1 MSSLQG
7 YIDRTLLLFIPH
19 STQLTQEYI
28 GRVLLV
34 LQDGRAIVVAYTF
47 IMVAPYLPLF
57 FFPNLPTH
65 PSFSPLFYYSFHL
78 GLGADANKFGIGRAG
93 RLRPKIQR
101 CPL

>member
-7 YIDRTLLLFIPH
+7 YIDRIPPLFIH
-19 STQLTQEYI
+19 CSTQLTPRI

-47 IMVAPYLPLF
+47 THFLPNFPPPPLLLF
-57 FFPNLPTH
+57 
-65 PSFSPLFYYSFHL
+65 SFSWLTQPF
-78 GLGADANKFGIGRAG
+78 FGTGRAG

>member
-57 FFPNLPTH
+57 FFSNLPTP
-65 PSFSPLFYYSFHL
+65 PSFPLYSIIRFIW
-78 GLGADANKFGIGRAG
+78 GLTQTN
-93 RLRPKIQR
+93 LE
-101 CPL
+101 